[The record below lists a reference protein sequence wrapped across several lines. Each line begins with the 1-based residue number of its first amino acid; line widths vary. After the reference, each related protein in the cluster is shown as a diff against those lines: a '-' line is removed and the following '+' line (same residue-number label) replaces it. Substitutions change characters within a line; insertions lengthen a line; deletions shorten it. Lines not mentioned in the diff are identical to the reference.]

1 MARHPRPIP
10 AQSARKGKRAPISVP
25 DAAEI
30 AGIIARACGRAPP
43 AELLDGPAGLRG
55 VLETYATAFE
65 IKRPPSLRNPAA
77 VVLRRCI
84 ARLRDVLLNAHEPHP
99 DWIAIIEQRI
109 QTIEGWLNEW
119 PTGEP
124 AAPPPHWHQ
133 AVQGMRMAIID
144 AFLEEATRNRKA
156 GAEVE
161 LPSDR
166 HLADA
171 LQMLL
176 AILRVNVSSETVR
189 AVMGIQ

>member
-30 AGIIARACGRAPP
+30 AGIIARACGRATP

-77 VVLRRCI
+77 VVLRRC
-84 ARLRDVLLNAHEPHP
+84 NAHEPHP
-99 DWIAIIEQRI
+99 DWTAIIEQRI

-119 PTGEP
+119 PSGEP

-133 AVQGMRMAIID
+133 AVQGMRIAIID
-144 AFLEEATRNRKA
+144 AFLEEATRNGNA

-176 AILRVNVSSETVR
+176 AIVRVNVSSETMR
-189 AVMGIQ
+189 AVMRIQ